1 MLLEI
6 RDALFSREQAFLAF
20 KRERL
25 GNNTDSQSAN
35 LASNLGYNWAGTS
48 TSPTTHTSR
57 DEDHIRAFKSLVDLL
72 SILFSSLAANA
83 RIATRTKATSEFI
96 ADANTMWRIGEQQ
109 GLSIGINRDKLDA
122 HHICLDHAVHRI
134 TAPSADTDN
143 TDLGEAFKLMISHW

>member
-20 KRERL
+20 KSERL
-25 GNNTDSQSAN
+25 GNNTNGQSTD
-35 LASNLGYNWAGTS
+35 LASDLRYNRAGTS
-48 TSPTTHTSR
+48 SGPTTHASSN
-57 DEDHIRAFKSLVDLL
+57 EDHIRAFKGFVDLL
-72 SILFSSLAANA
+72 CILFGGLTADA
-83 RIATRTKATSEFI
+83 RIATRTEATSELI

-109 GLSIGINRDKLDA
+109 GLSIGVNGNKLDA
-122 HHICLDHAVHRI
+122 HHIRLYHAVHRI